1 MRYRAGR
8 AGAELGGDFYD
19 AVEASDGEIA
29 VLIGDVAGH
38 GPDAAA
44 LAARL
49 RSAWRALTLAGLD
62 QLRTLTIL
70 DEFLRTEV
78 ESLTFA
84 TVAVLVITP
93 DREVGEL
100 LMAGHPP
107 PVLVGPPSRAVGNGQ
122 YGPLLG
128 VMPDPVWK
136 PVRVE
141 LGAGATLLLYTDG
154 LIEGRTAPDGKD
166 RVEIDGLIAL
176 ADDLAGRGLAGT
188 ALLDGLLAEA
198 VRRNGGPLTDDVALC
213 LVSIPASRR
222 RWLTRRRGAGR
233 PAGRCAPACGCCSAP
248 PASLLL
254 ATLVTQLVLQAQ
266 QRDVRNDLLDRIDPS
281 RVTVADLR
289 AAVIDQETG
298 VRGYAITLDER
309 FLEPYERGGEAA
321 DAALAR
327 LQDSL
332 AGDEQVEDEL
342 AQVEE
347 HLDAWRT
354 EYAEPALAAAQA
366 GQQPNPEA
374 ELGAKQ
380 EFDAL
385 RASLDAVDRQLD
397 RIRRDARDELD
408 QAAQGATAAMFLQV
422 VGLVASGVLITVAL
436 GRVVTGPLSKLG
448 RDARM
453 VADGDLT
460 HEVRGEGS
468 PDLVRLG
475 ADVDAMRRR
484 ILAEVDQLNA
494 ATADLAR
501 QAEELARSNDDLEQ
515 FAYVASHDLQEP
527 LRKVS
532 GFCQL
537 LQMRYADQLDERA
550 NEYIHFAVD
559 GAKRMQDLINDL
571 LAFSRVGRTRRVV
584 RAAST
589 SARVVAGVV
598 EVLGPAIEDSNATV
612 TVGDLPVVAGDRRLL
627 GATLQN
633 LISNALKFRGPEAPV
648 VTIDATLTDGA
659 AGDEW
664 VVTVA
669 DNGIGVDPA
678 YGEQIFTI
686 FKRLHNKTEY
696 AGTGIGLALAKKI
709 VEFHG
714 GRIWLEPTPAA
725 GCHVQAVTARRTR
738 VTTRGR
744 VHRCWLRPSVRSKCS
759 SSKTTKVTCS

>member
-1 MRYRAGR
+1 MADPSTGR
-8 AGAELGGDFYD
+8 
-19 AVEASDGEIA
+19 
-29 VLIGDVAGH
+29 
-38 GPDAAA
+38 GPARWP
-44 LAARL
+44 LRTRL
-49 RSAWRALTLAGLD
+49 RL
-62 QLRTLTIL
+62 
-70 DEFLRTEV
+70 
-78 ESLTFA
+78 
-84 TVAVLVITP
+84 
-93 DREVGEL
+93 
-100 LMAGHPP
+100 
-107 PVLVGPPSRAVGNGQ
+107 
-122 YGPLLG
+122 LLG
-128 VMPDPVWK
+128 A
-136 PVRVE
+136 
-141 LGAGATLLLYTDG
+141 AG
-154 LIEGRTAPDGKD
+154 
-166 RVEIDGLIAL
+166 V
-176 ADDLAGRGLAGT
+176 
-188 ALLDGLLAEA
+188 
-198 VRRNGGPLTDDVALC
+198 
-213 LVSIPASRR
+213 
-222 RWLTRRRGAGR
+222 
-233 PAGRCAPACGCCSAP
+233 
-248 PASLLL
+248 LLL

-281 RVTVADLR
+281 RVTAADLR

-298 VRGYAITLDER
+298 VRGYSITLDER

-321 DAALAR
+321 DASLAR
-327 LQDSL
+327 LQDFL

-342 AQVEE
+342 AVVED
-347 HLDAWRT
+347 HLDSWRT

-366 GQQPNPEA
+366 GEQPNPEA

-385 RASLDAVDRQLD
+385 RESIDAIDRQLD
-397 RIRRDARDELD
+397 SIRRDARDELD

-571 LAFSRVGRTRRVV
+571 LAFSRVGRTTESFERVDLGALV
-584 RAAST
+584 T
-589 SARVVAGVV
+589 GVV

-648 VTIDATLTDGA
+648 VAIDATLTDGA

-714 GRIWLEPTPAA
+714 GRIWLEPTPPPGATFKLSLPAA
-725 GCHVQAVTARRTR
+725 PGS
-738 VTTRGR
+738 
-744 VHRCWLRPSVRSKCS
+744 RPEEEF
-759 SSKTTKVTCS
+759 TDAG